1 MKRIKQF
8 LLEPLVAA
16 VVIVFGFFLW
26 LLPLRLASAI
36 GGWLGRSI
44 GPKIPVTRVARE
56 NLRLAFPDR
65 SAEAIESIIL
75 KIWDNLGRTM
85 FELPH
90 LRRVIHE
97 RVTVIGG
104 EAILPVISSGQNLIF
119 VGGHLGNW
127 EVHGPIL
134 SHQFGRVNLAY
145 RALNNPIL
153 DWVLGR
159 LRGGLVW
166 RMIPKGAPGM
176 RKMITH
182 LNEGESLG
190 ILFDQKLNNGI
201 AVPFMGRMAMTTPAP
216 ALFAQKYG
224 IPLVLTT
231 VRRLPGVRFEI
242 SFKPPIS
249 VAKPSDKATAE
260 TQQHEIMAQLNQE
273 LGNWILENP
282 EQWLWLHRRWGK
294 NPAAAA
300 ATAPAPASPPP
311 PEEAAIRV
319 KKSA

>member
-1 MKRIKQF
+1 MKQIKRF
-8 LLEPLVAA
+8 IIDPVVATLV
-16 VVIVFGFFLW
+16 ILFGTILW
-26 LLPLRLASAI
+26 LLPLRLASSI
-36 GGWLGRSI
+36 GGWIGRKI
-44 GPKIPVTRVARE
+44 GPRMPVTRIARE

-65 SAEAIESIIL
+65 SDEAIETIIS

-90 LRRVIHE
+90 LRRVILE

-104 EAILPVISSGQNLIF
+104 EAILPIISAGQNLIF

-127 EVHGPIL
+127 EIHGPIL

-159 LRGGLVW
+159 RRGGLVW
-166 RMIPKGAPGM
+166 RMIPKGASGM

-182 LNEGESLG
+182 LSEGESLG

-216 ALFAQKYG
+216 ALFAQRYG
-224 IPLVLTT
+224 APLVVTT

-242 SFKPPIS
+242 SFKPPIT
-249 VAKPSDKATAE
+249 VAKPQDRVAAE
-260 TQQHEIMAQLNQE
+260 KQQLEIMAQLNDE
-273 LGNWILENP
+273 LGNWILDNP

-294 NPAAAA
+294 NTVATP
-300 ATAPAPASPPP
+300 ATA
-311 PEEAAIRV
+311 EEKSVMI